1 MVSLFLEQTGVLKAH
16 NKIELFSFHTSNL
29 MLIKLLLV
37 GLLLE
42 FTFNLRPSVV
52 LSVNKIHLTLLL
64 GFLLLV
70 FDHHFDVLGFLLLN
84 AAVILPLLPVL
95 HLFGL
100 GLICIKLRL
109 G

>member
-1 MVSLFLEQTGVLKAH
+1 
-16 NKIELFSFHTSNL
+16 

-37 GLLLE
+37 GLFLE
-42 FTFNLRPSVV
+42 FSFNLRPSVV

-64 GFLLLV
+64 RFLLLV
-70 FDHHFDVLGFLLLN
+70 LDHHFDVLGLLFFN

-100 GLICIKLRL
+100 GLVSIKLGL